1 MVISLPKIPCIHHV
15 IFFLANPMSVV
26 CGCGCV
32 DVGVNVGV
40 GVFVCLLQSV
50 QVWVRA

>member
-1 MVISLPKIPCIHHV
+1 
-15 IFFLANPMSVV
+15 MSVV